1 MRLDHLLS
9 KEQIG
14 DIVSLPLFF
23 IFAGLEWAEVQAHK
37 L

>member
-9 KEQIG
+9 KEHFG
-14 DIVSLPLFF
+14 DVVSLPLFF
-23 IFAGLEWAEVQAHK
+23 IFAGLEWAEVRRHE